1 MDAVQ
6 EKPIIK
12 GKHVAIT
19 GILAFYKR
27 QEALDQ
33 IEACGG
39 YSQNNVTQN
48 TDYLVVGYY
57 RPNSIIR
64 LKESKTMARKYYNDN
79 YSVLGI
85 EKGEM
90 LKSSQKKA
98 PEDEKIFVRYDEG
111 AKRYSMCRNSF
122 MRLAADA
129 GAVYKINKISL
140 VNIKIFEEY
149 LETFRVEN

>member
-1 MDAVQ
+1 
-6 EKPIIK
+6 
-12 GKHVAIT
+12 
-19 GILAFYKR
+19 
-27 QEALDQ
+27 
-33 IEACGG
+33 
-39 YSQNNVTQN
+39 
-48 TDYLVVGYY
+48 
-57 RPNSIIR
+57 
-64 LKESKTMARKYYNDN
+64 MARKYYNDN
-79 YSVLGI
+79 YSVLEI

-90 LKSSQKKA
+90 LKSSQKKV

>member
-1 MDAVQ
+1 
-6 EKPIIK
+6 
-12 GKHVAIT
+12 
-19 GILAFYKR
+19 
-27 QEALDQ
+27 
-33 IEACGG
+33 
-39 YSQNNVTQN
+39 
-48 TDYLVVGYY
+48 
-57 RPNSIIR
+57 
-64 LKESKTMARKYYNDN
+64 MARKYYNDN

-85 EKGEM
+85 EKEEM

>member
-1 MDAVQ
+1 
-6 EKPIIK
+6 
-12 GKHVAIT
+12 
-19 GILAFYKR
+19 
-27 QEALDQ
+27 
-33 IEACGG
+33 
-39 YSQNNVTQN
+39 
-48 TDYLVVGYY
+48 
-57 RPNSIIR
+57 
-64 LKESKTMARKYYNDN
+64 MARKYYNDN
-79 YSVLGI
+79 YSVLWI

>member
-1 MDAVQ
+1 
-6 EKPIIK
+6 
-12 GKHVAIT
+12 
-19 GILAFYKR
+19 
-27 QEALDQ
+27 
-33 IEACGG
+33 
-39 YSQNNVTQN
+39 
-48 TDYLVVGYY
+48 
-57 RPNSIIR
+57 
-64 LKESKTMARKYYNDN
+64 MARKYYNDN

-85 EKGEM
+85 EKGEL

-98 PEDEKIFVRYDEG
+98 LEDEKIFVRYDEG

>member
-1 MDAVQ
+1 
-6 EKPIIK
+6 
-12 GKHVAIT
+12 
-19 GILAFYKR
+19 
-27 QEALDQ
+27 
-33 IEACGG
+33 
-39 YSQNNVTQN
+39 
-48 TDYLVVGYY
+48 
-57 RPNSIIR
+57 
-64 LKESKTMARKYYNDN
+64 MARKYYNDN
-79 YSVLGI
+79 FSVLGI

-98 PEDEKIFVRYDEG
+98 LEDEKIFVRYDEG

-149 LETFRVEN
+149 LESFRVEN

>member
-1 MDAVQ
+1 
-6 EKPIIK
+6 
-12 GKHVAIT
+12 
-19 GILAFYKR
+19 
-27 QEALDQ
+27 
-33 IEACGG
+33 
-39 YSQNNVTQN
+39 
-48 TDYLVVGYY
+48 
-57 RPNSIIR
+57 
-64 LKESKTMARKYYNDN
+64 MARKYYNDN

-90 LKSSQKKA
+90 LKSNQKKA

>member
-1 MDAVQ
+1 
-6 EKPIIK
+6 
-12 GKHVAIT
+12 
-19 GILAFYKR
+19 
-27 QEALDQ
+27 
-33 IEACGG
+33 
-39 YSQNNVTQN
+39 
-48 TDYLVVGYY
+48 
-57 RPNSIIR
+57 
-64 LKESKTMARKYYNDN
+64 MARKYYNDN

-85 EKGEM
+85 EKGEL

-98 PEDEKIFVRYDEG
+98 LEDENIFVRYDEG

>member
-1 MDAVQ
+1 
-6 EKPIIK
+6 
-12 GKHVAIT
+12 
-19 GILAFYKR
+19 
-27 QEALDQ
+27 
-33 IEACGG
+33 
-39 YSQNNVTQN
+39 
-48 TDYLVVGYY
+48 
-57 RPNSIIR
+57 
-64 LKESKTMARKYYNDN
+64 MARKYYNDN

-140 VNIKIFEEY
+140 VNIKICTAEGPCGKGPADIA
-149 LETFRVEN
+149 TVEICPLVISSPG

>member
-1 MDAVQ
+1 
-6 EKPIIK
+6 
-12 GKHVAIT
+12 
-19 GILAFYKR
+19 
-27 QEALDQ
+27 
-33 IEACGG
+33 
-39 YSQNNVTQN
+39 
-48 TDYLVVGYY
+48 
-57 RPNSIIR
+57 
-64 LKESKTMARKYYNDN
+64 MARKYYHDN

-85 EKGEM
+85 EKGE
-90 LKSSQKKA
+90 LPTSSQKKA

-140 VNIKIFEEY
+140 VNIKIVEEY

>member
-1 MDAVQ
+1 
-6 EKPIIK
+6 
-12 GKHVAIT
+12 
-19 GILAFYKR
+19 
-27 QEALDQ
+27 
-33 IEACGG
+33 
-39 YSQNNVTQN
+39 
-48 TDYLVVGYY
+48 
-57 RPNSIIR
+57 
-64 LKESKTMARKYYNDN
+64 MARKYYNDN
-79 YSVLGI
+79 FSVLGI

-98 PEDEKIFVRYDEG
+98 LEDEKIFVRYDEG

>member
-1 MDAVQ
+1 
-6 EKPIIK
+6 
-12 GKHVAIT
+12 
-19 GILAFYKR
+19 
-27 QEALDQ
+27 
-33 IEACGG
+33 
-39 YSQNNVTQN
+39 
-48 TDYLVVGYY
+48 
-57 RPNSIIR
+57 
-64 LKESKTMARKYYNDN
+64 MARKYYNDN

-90 LKSSQKKA
+90 LISSQKKA